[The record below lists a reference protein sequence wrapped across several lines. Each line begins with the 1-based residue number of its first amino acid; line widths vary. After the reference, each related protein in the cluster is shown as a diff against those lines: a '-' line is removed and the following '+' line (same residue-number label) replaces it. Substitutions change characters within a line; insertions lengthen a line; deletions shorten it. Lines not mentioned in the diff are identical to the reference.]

1 MMAAEII
8 YRFIYTFEDYVS
20 VFLVY
25 LVIMGAKPRIDRSR
39 TLFGILAII
48 TAENLLAI
56 PFDKSLQSLIFLVV
70 SVSNVFFL
78 KGGAKKWIPLFL
90 PTYTITSV
98 IQTVFLVIYSHFL
111 GWQENY
117 MAYTAAVFP
126 VAVVLVICYQS
137 NMSRGKQDE
146 VSYNIWQL
154 FFMNFS
160 CIFLWFI
167 LNVVQEYF
175 KYGSSQVIERA
186 SALGNVLLVTCI
198 LFCLFVLYLGL
209 LERKAKETQ
218 RAASERKFLLEV
230 QQEQID
236 TIIKSEER
244 LHAFKHDLVA
254 HLNALS
260 ALAAEGNIEK
270 VSEYCDNLL
279 KDTQSFRR
287 VSYTGNPAIDGVL
300 GQMKAL
306 ADERGTDLEIQM
318 VVPKEKNIGDYD
330 LCILISN
337 ILKNAIEAN
346 ANGGKIS
353 IQSWPF
359 NDNLC
364 IISSNTSDHP
374 LEYENGKLIS
384 SKRANKVHGYGMR
397 NIQAVVD
404 KYDGDFQIRSEDDL
418 IIVEAM
424 V

>member
-1 MMAAEII
+1 MMVAEIL
-8 YRFIYTFEDYVS
+8 YRFVYTFEDYIS
-20 VFLVY
+20 VLLVY
-25 LVIMGAKPRIDRSR
+25 LVIIGAKPRFDM
-39 TLFGILAII
+39 TKTMLGILGIVI
-48 TAENLLAI
+48 VENFLVL
-56 PFDKSLQSLIFLVV
+56 PFDKSTQSLIYILL
-70 SVSNVFFL
+70 SATNVFFL
-78 KGGAKKWIPLFL
+78 KGKFRRWIVLYL

-126 VAVVLVICYQS
+126 VAVVLVICYHTNS
-137 NMSRGKQDE
+137 AGGKQEE
-146 VSYNIWQL
+146 VSYNVWQL
-154 FFMNFS
+154 IIMNLS
-160 CIFLWFI
+160 CILLWII
-167 LNVVQEYF
+167 LSVVQDYF
-175 KYGSSQVIERA
+175 KYGKSQLIEYA
-186 SALGNVLLVTCI
+186 STLGNVLLVTCV
-198 LFCLFVLYLGL
+198 LFCMFILYLGL
-209 LERKAKETQ
+209 LEKRTRDTQ
-218 RAASERKFLLEV
+218 RSAAERKFLLEV

-254 HLNALS
+254 HLNALT
-260 ALAAEGNIEK
+260 AIAAEGDIEK
-270 VSEYCDNLL
+270 VSEYCNNLL
-279 KDTQSFRR
+279 EDTQSFRR

-300 GQMKAL
+300 GQMKSM
-306 ADERGTDLEIQM
+306 ADEKGIDLEIQM

-346 ANGGKIS
+346 DNGGKIS

-359 NDNLC
+359 NGNLC

-384 SKRANKVHGYGMR
+384 SKRLQRVPGYGMR

-404 KYDGDFQIRSEDDL
+404 KYDGDFQIKSEDDL